1 MKKNQKQKLA
11 ILRENRRWE
20 GGEGGEGDRVGG
32 GERRE
37 GGWTEWEGEK
47 KVSIV
52 YLTNIFSQRY

>member
-1 MKKNQKQKLA
+1 MGKR
-11 ILRENRRWE
+11 RERR
-20 GGEGGEGDRVGG
+20 GDRVGG

-37 GGWTEWEGEK
+37 GGWIEWEGEK